1 MIKGQ
6 IVSGG
11 YGKVKAREKSD
22 EKLEIGEILIAEGN
36 DKILMQ
42 VIDLEYG
49 SQISEQNL
57 ELYSGMHMEEGTKLE
72 LMDRALRTYT
82 MATLKSMV
90 TVKGKDAVVCKC
102 MPSLFSSLRGVS
114 KEDLSF
120 ITTPKNP
127 LFIGKLR
134 SGSKEVDVDLFLD
147 GAKVFS
153 HHILIPATTGRG
165 KSNLVKTMLWDAVD
179 KDYCGILV
187 LDPHDEYYGR
197 NDIGLKDHSAKDKVV
212 YYTPK
217 NVPPGGKTLKIN
229 LKKITPMH
237 FSGVVEWSDAQTQAL
252 YSYWKKY
259 REDWVK
265 ALVLEEELGET
276 EKYVEGTLNVVRRR
290 MLQLLDLD
298 VSEGRLMC
306 NGIFDSTSGEAV
318 ISEIVSELEEGKVVV
333 VDTSHFQGNVE
344 ILIGGLIS
352 TEILGKYRYYS
363 STGELGSKP
372 VISIVLEE
380 APRVLGK
387 EVLEKGSNI
396 FKTIA
401 REGRKFKVGLMAIT
415 QLPSLIPRDI
425 LANMNTKIILGIE
438 MKPERTAIIES
449 SAQDL
454 SDDDRNISSL
464 DKGEAILSSN
474 FVKFATPLKIPLF
487 EEFIKLGKEKQVKM
501 DFSGVE
507 LNP

>member
-11 YGKVKAREKSD
+11 YGKIKARVKAD
-22 EKLEIGEILIAEGN
+22 EKIEMGEILIAEGKE
-36 DKILMQ
+36 KILMQ
-42 VIDLEYG
+42 VTDVEFG
-49 SQISEQNL
+49 AQMSEQSL
-57 ELYSGMHMEEGTKLE
+57 ELYSGMKMEQGSELF
-72 LMDRALRTYT
+72 LMDKELRTYT
-82 MATLKSMV
+82 LATLKGMVSIDEGSAFACKSMP
-90 TVKGKDAVVCKC
+90 K
-102 MPSLFSSLRGVS
+102 LFSELRGVL
-114 KEDLSF
+114 KDDLNF
-120 ITTPKNP
+120 ITKPQNP

-134 SGSKEVDVDLFLD
+134 SGSKALDVDLFLD
-147 GAKVFS
+147 GKEVFS

-165 KSNLVKTMLWDAVD
+165 KSNLVKTMLWDSID
-179 KDYCGILV
+179 KDYCGVLV

-197 NDIGLKDHSAKDKVV
+197 NGVGMKDHATKEKVV

-217 NVPPGGKTLKIN
+217 DVPPGGKTLKIN
-229 LKKITPMH
+229 LKKITPLH
-237 FSGVVEWSDAQTQAL
+237 FSGVVEWSDPQIQAL

-259 REDWVK
+259 GEDWIK
-265 ALVLEEELGET
+265 SLVMEDELSER

-290 MLQLLDLD
+290 LLQLLDLD
-298 VSEGRLMC
+298 VKDDALVC
-306 NGIFDSTSGEAV
+306 NGIFDTQAGETV
-318 ISEIVSELEEGKVVV
+318 ISDICSELENGKCVII
-333 VDTSHFQGNVE
+333 DTSHFEGSVE
-344 ILIGGLIS
+344 ILIGSLIA
-352 TEILGKYRYYS
+352 TDILRKYRFYS
-363 STGELGSKP
+363 SSGVLKDKP
-372 VISIVLEE
+372 VISVVLEE

-387 EVLEKGSNI
+387 EVLERGSNI

-438 MKPERTAIIES
+438 MKPERQAIIES

-464 DKGEAILSSN
+464 DKGEAIVSSN

-487 EEFIKLGKEKQVKM
+487 EEFVKVGKKPLVKK
-501 DFSGVE
+501 DFGGVE
-507 LNP
+507 IS

>member
-11 YGKVKAREKSD
+11 YGKIKAREKAD
-22 EKLEIGEILIAEGN
+22 AKLEIGEILIAEG
-36 DKILMQ
+36 KEHILMQ
-42 VIDLEYG
+42 VTDLEFG
-49 SQISEQNL
+49 SQIAEQNL
-57 ELYSGMHMEEGTKLE
+57 ELYSGMKMEQGSELF
-72 LMDRALRTYT
+72 LMDKELRTYT
-82 MATLKSMV
+82 LATLKSMV
-90 TVKGKDAVVCKC
+90 TVEDKKAFVCKC
-102 MPSLFSSLRGVS
+102 MPTLFSSLRGVT
-114 KEDLSF
+114 KEDLGF
-120 ITTPKNP
+120 ITKPQNP

-134 SGSKEVDVDLFLD
+134 SGSKAIDVDLFLE
-147 GAKVFS
+147 GKEVFS

-165 KSNLVKTMLWDAVD
+165 KSNLVKTMLWDTVD

-197 NDIGLKDHSAKDKVV
+197 NDLGIKDHSAKDKVA

-217 NVPPGGKTLKIN
+217 DVPPGGKSLKIN

-237 FSGVVEWSDAQTQAL
+237 FNGVVEWSDPQMQAL

-259 REDWVK
+259 KEDWVK
-265 ALVLEEELGET
+265 CLVMEEELSDT

-290 MLQLLDLD
+290 LLQLLDLD
-298 VSEGRLMC
+298 VTENGLEC
-306 NGIFDSTSGEAV
+306 NGIFDIQAGETV
-318 ISEIVSELEEGKVVV
+318 IADICSELEDGKCVII
-333 VDTSHFQGNVE
+333 DTSHFQGNVE
-344 ILIGGLIS
+344 ILIGSLIA
-352 TEILGKYRYYS
+352 TEILSKYRYYS
-363 STGELGSKP
+363 STGVLKDKP
-372 VISIVLEE
+372 VVNIVIEE

-387 EVLEKGSNI
+387 EVLERGSNI

-401 REGRKFKVGLMAIT
+401 REGRKFKVGLTAIT

-438 MKPERTAIIES
+438 MKPERVAIIES

-464 DKGEAILSSN
+464 DKGEAIITSN
-474 FVKFATPLKIPLF
+474 FVKFATPVKIPLF
-487 EEFIKLGKEKQVKM
+487 SEFVKIEKSDVKRDFGGVDLG
-501 DFSGVE
+501 
-507 LNP
+507 